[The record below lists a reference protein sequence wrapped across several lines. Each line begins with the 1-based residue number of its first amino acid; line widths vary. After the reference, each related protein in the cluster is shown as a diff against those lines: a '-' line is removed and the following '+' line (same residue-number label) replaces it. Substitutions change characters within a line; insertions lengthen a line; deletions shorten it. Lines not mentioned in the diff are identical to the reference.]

1 MDQMVM
7 FFINLV
13 LQDLEQENILKLNLE
28 DYYGIKL
35 NLIKFQKLEFISRI
49 N

>member
-1 MDQMVM
+1 M

-35 NLIKFQKLEFISRI
+35 ILIKFQKLEFTLPI
-49 N
+49 NWKDD

>member
-1 MDQMVM
+1 M

-28 DYYGIKL
+28 DYYGVKLILIKL
-35 NLIKFQKLEFISRI
+35 KILEFILLI
-49 N
+49 NWKDH

>member
-1 MDQMVM
+1 MVQKVM

-28 DYYGIKL
+28 DYYGII
-35 NLIKFQKLEFISRI
+35 LILIEFQKLDFILLI